1 MERRGSS
8 EAAGKNFVQQG
19 HCKYCDSRN
28 RQSAVYF
35 GLLLLLLVLLSASV
49 PRRHFAIRVFEA
61 REDGHLSPTRDPSN
75 LSLFFHFIFAFLF
88 AKLTLSRPRRNCLD
102 SLLFPSVFSSIVNY
116 REKEFLF
123 RISRT
128 TPSICRRTYI
138 YIYLNSFMKVFHRVD
153 QKSFYY
159 LFYFRKFSQ
168 ISVTI

>member
-49 PRRHFAIRVFEA
+49 PLCDSGVRSERGRTPM
-61 REDGHLSPTRDPSN
+61 RLLSPTRDPSN
-75 LSLFFHFIFAFLF
+75 LSLFVHFIFAFLF

-102 SLLFPSVFSSIVNY
+102 SLSFPSVFSSIVNC
-116 REKEFLF
+116 REKECS
-123 RISRT
+123 RISF
-128 TPSICRRTYI
+128 SDFS
-138 YIYLNSFMKVFHRVD
+138 NDSVD
-153 QKSFYY
+153 
-159 LFYFRKFSQ
+159 L
-168 ISVTI
+168 